1 MKEID
6 KILNSLDEFA
16 GYLVDENVG
25 ARYIDALSDLEAA
38 IYKHE
43 SDSELLD
50 SEIVKE
56 TLAEYAHEAWS
67 GWMKY
72 LFDKSMH
79 NFGAAIIPAWA
90 VKRWSRQMSTK
101 YSELPEKEKES
112 DRKEASS
119 IINLIKQA
127 IKKG

>member
-38 IYKHE
+38 IEKHE

-50 SEIVKE
+50 WIDENKLLSDQDVRYDED
-56 TLAEYAHEAWS
+56 LNEYHFWNRNIPEWVNTHI
-67 GWMKY
+67 
-72 LFDKSMH
+72 FD
-79 NFGAAIIPAWA
+79 I
-90 VKRWSRQMSTK
+90 R
-101 YSELPEKEKES
+101 
-112 DRKEASS
+112 
-119 IINLIKQA
+119 NLIKY
-127 IKKG
+127 IKSVV